1 MAIATLT
8 KNQHARTNVIPKYIT
23 MTTGVDKELTSPCNT
38 KKRSALLPASGAWMY
53 AFPFHLADLVSCGKP
68 PPVLNAQ
75 DWYQFTS
82 IGTNVTY
89 VCDPG
94 YTLFGSTRRTCKANG
109 KWDGVKPYCCTFWSK
124 YFSQSIIFF
133 LSLIILPIWHLDLD
147 QKVAITTFGVYCA
160 LKVESFSGITSLEWE
175 KKTQTFSPWSC
186 QAKGQ
191 IILLLSPFSLRSPH
205 AFYKRRNRLHGDL
218 GRGPF
223 ICSAARLLAK
233 QAPKLLIIS
242 TYLF

>member
-1 MAIATLT
+1 M
-8 KNQHARTNVIPKYIT
+8 
-23 MTTGVDKELTSPCNT
+23 CN
-38 KKRSALLPASGAWMY
+38 
-53 AFPFHLADLVSCGKP
+53 
-68 PPVLNAQ
+68 
-75 DWYQFTS
+75 
-82 IGTNVTY
+82 
-89 VCDPG
+89 PG

-147 QKVAITTFGVYCA
+147 QKVAIITFGVYCA

-191 IILLLSPFSLRSPH
+191 IILLLSPFSL
-205 AFYKRRNRLHGDL
+205 
-218 GRGPF
+218 
-223 ICSAARLLAK
+223 CSLSSCFLQTPK
-233 QAPKLLIIS
+233 QAAWRSRKRTFHMFCRPPSGEASSKTTHS
-242 TYLF
+242 

>member
-147 QKVAITTFGVYCA
+147 QKVAIITFGVYCA

-175 KKTQTFSPWSC
+175 KKNSNF
-186 QAKGQ
+186 
-191 IILLLSPFSLRSPH
+191 FSLVLPSKRPDNSVALAFQSALSSCFLQTPKQVAWRSR
-205 AFYKRRNRLHGDL
+205 KRTFHMFCRPPSGEASSKTTH
-218 GRGPF
+218 
-223 ICSAARLLAK
+223 S
-233 QAPKLLIIS
+233 
-242 TYLF
+242 